1 MICIKVIEG
10 VKKMKT
16 FSIIV
21 KVRAETKSDVLER
34 LEELENF
41 QDNPI
46 DDVDE
51 NSITEIDVEENLIP
65 NEIKVNVYY
74 SFLNN
79 GKVLFDTDEMK
90 EEFDSKMEAII
101 SKYKNFKEKKK

>member
-1 MICIKVIEG
+1 MNEG
-10 VKKMKT
+10 EKMKT

-41 QDNPI
+41 EDNPI

-51 NSITEIDVEENLIP
+51 NSITEIDVEKI
-65 NEIKVNVYY
+65 
-74 SFLNN
+74 
-79 GKVLFDTDEMK
+79 
-90 EEFDSKMEAII
+90 
-101 SKYKNFKEKKK
+101 